1 MIRTI
6 LVCVGAA
13 AIVSCVRAPRPQLQ
27 PEAYAGATDP
37 AYNIAEELK
46 AAHLAPREGR
56 MAAAR
61 FQQDAQQV
69 HERVQTEPAFGGFIL
84 RWTPAPHA
92 VVMFTGDAEARLRRY
107 TTDPRFRALRVELTL
122 LELER
127 MKDRFGNQ
135 LSRLGLSCFS
145 VDGDEEHNSVTVGA
159 PAAEL
164 AKVQAAIRAG
174 AVKAPPKLRL
184 VEQRCPEFR

>member
-6 LVCVGAA
+6 LVCVAA
-13 AIVSCVRAPRPQLQ
+13 SALANCVNSPPPQPQPQVIGRP
-27 PEAYAGATDP
+27 TDP
-37 AYNIAEELK
+37 TYKIPEQLK
-46 AAHLAPREGR
+46 AAHLAEREGR

-61 FQQDAQQV
+61 FQQEAQQV
-69 HERVQTEPAFGGFIL
+69 HERVRTDPAFGGFIL
-84 RWTPAPHA
+84 RWTPTPHA

-107 TTDPRFRALRVELTL
+107 TTDPRFHAQTVELTL
-122 LELER
+122 SQLER
-127 MKDRFGNQ
+127 MKDRIGNE

-159 PAAEL
+159 PPAEL
-164 AKVQAAIRAG
+164 AKVKTAIGAG

-184 VEQRCPEFR
+184 VEQGCPELR